1 MTEDHNPTARLR
13 GLISSYLSESIST
26 EAFCG
31 AFEQLYN
38 MQIDKSKLSPRERTV
53 FRALFDK
60 IVWYS
65 PFPDEQQQIPNYIG
79 EEEVHRAVQHAAS
92 ELRISTPTR

>member
-1 MTEDHNPTARLR
+1 MTEDHNPITRLR
-13 GLISSYLSESIST
+13 GLISSYLSDSINA

-38 MQIDKSKLSPRERTV
+38 MEIDKSELSSLEDTV

-65 PFPDEQQQIPNYIG
+65 PFPDERKQIPNYIG
-79 EEEVHRAVQHAAS
+79 DEEVRRAVQDAARQ
-92 ELRISTPTR
+92 LGISAPTR